1 MAHLGRGRCFTSLMV
16 KKLSV
21 SNQNFLCPNLAF
33 NLLINSILPIQARKK
48 KIILSPLWWLID
60 VVRHKLLYTHL

>member
-1 MAHLGRGRCFTSLMV
+1 MAHLDPCRCFTSLMV

-33 NLLINSILPIQARKK
+33 NLPLNGILPIQARKK
-48 KIILSPLWWLID
+48 FSFPSL
-60 VVRHKLLYTHL
+60 VAH